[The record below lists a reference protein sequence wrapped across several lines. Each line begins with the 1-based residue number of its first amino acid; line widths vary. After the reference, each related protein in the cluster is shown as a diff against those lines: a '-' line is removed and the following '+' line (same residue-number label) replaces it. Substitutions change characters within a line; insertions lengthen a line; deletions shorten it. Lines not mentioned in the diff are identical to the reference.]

1 MLNLVPGQYRGVAV
15 TTAGPD
21 LDPSSL
27 RAHFLGREAYRRTR
41 FIVVRHQQDTA
52 LVQVSK
58 VSEEPLFS
66 PITDV
71 GVLAGPNEC
80 AYVHEPDA
88 DTAVP
93 STLAEVARRRAPFAR
108 AVVVQGRY
116 EHVSFIVEPRPVR
129 IRVREVVPPAPAK
142 LYDQASRVLSTA
154 EDLPPLEL
162 VPEVVEF
169 ADLAA
174 GCPADHYLL
183 PCRGSGVAVAGT
195 RASYLDERPERQDW
209 TLIGCERSRQIH
221 RWFYGDDSPTVDMCP
236 LKSAVLS
243 DGTDS
248 VLLTKCC
255 LRESGLDQGDGW
267 VSVPWG
273 STLDQVREALAVLA
287 RQREPAWA
295 PV

>member
-1 MLNLVPGQYRGVAV
+1 M
-15 TTAGPD
+15 AGP
-21 LDPSSL
+21 
-27 RAHFLGREAYRRTR
+27 G
-41 FIVVRHQQDTA
+41 
-52 LVQVSK
+52 
-58 VSEEPLFS
+58 
-66 PITDV
+66 
-71 GVLAGPNEC
+71 EC
-80 AYVHEPDA
+80 VYVHEPDA

-93 STLAEVARRRAPFAR
+93 SMLAEVARRRAPGAR

-154 EDLPPLEL
+154 EDMPPLEL

-174 GCPADHYLL
+174 SHPADHYLL

-195 RASYLDERPERQDW
+195 RASYLDERPDRQDW

-221 RWFYGDDSPTVDMCP
+221 RWFYGDDSPTVDLCP
-236 LKSAVLS
+236 LKSAVLR

-255 LRESGLDQGDGW
+255 LRESGIEQGDGW